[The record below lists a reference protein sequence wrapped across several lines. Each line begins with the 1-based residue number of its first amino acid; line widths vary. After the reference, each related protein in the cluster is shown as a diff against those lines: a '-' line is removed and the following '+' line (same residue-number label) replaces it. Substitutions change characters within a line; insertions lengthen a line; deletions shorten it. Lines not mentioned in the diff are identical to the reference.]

1 MAAFFCEVWEHILTP
16 DFLNRVRQ
24 KYHFEEADWIEL
36 RTVANQM
43 LPWIRREAFWDRKE
57 YHIQELSRPGPC
69 ESSRPIYECVV
80 MTLGPGIDALQESY
94 SDSGLLL
101 KSYMAEVLACEILQ
115 DGYQAYEQ
123 FLKKTTGLHVAGYH
137 FPGSEAAFPLE
148 LLADLIKDYAPHI
161 ICNSAFCI
169 TPMKSVVFLA
179 ELTQERPSHE
189 SSICFTCTDK
199 HCPYRIKNHVMRRDF
214 SEEKRDL

>member
-1 MAAFFCEVWEHILTP
+1 MAAFFCQVWGQILTP

-24 KYHFEEADWIEL
+24 KYHFEEANFIEL
-36 RTVANQM
+36 YTVAKQM
-43 LPWIRREAFWDRKE
+43 LPWIRQEAFWDRKE
-57 YHIQELSRPGPC
+57 YHIQEPSRPM
-69 ESSRPIYECVV
+69 YECVV

-101 KSYMAEVLACEILQ
+101 KSYMVEVLACEILQ

-148 LLADLIKDYAPHI
+148 LSADLIKDYAPHI
-161 ICNSAFCI
+161 LCNSAFCI

-179 ELTQERPSHE
+179 ELTQERLPHDSR
-189 SSICFTCTDK
+189 ICFTCTDK
-199 HCPYRIKNHVMRRDF
+199 HCPYRIKNM
-214 SEEKRDL
+214 